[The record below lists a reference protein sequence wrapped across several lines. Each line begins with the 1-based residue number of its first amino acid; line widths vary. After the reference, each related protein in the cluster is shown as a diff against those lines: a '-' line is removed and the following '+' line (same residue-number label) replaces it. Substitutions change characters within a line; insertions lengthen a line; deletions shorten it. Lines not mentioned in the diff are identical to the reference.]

1 MKQQG
6 FDPSGIDYM
15 LKSGCFVAESRQVV
29 GKIGLGMEI
38 CEVRMKL
45 EVIRFT
51 SLKRECSTKQQCH
64 RLYDCIT
71 LVLQW

>member
-51 SLKRECSTKQQCH
+51 SLKR
-64 RLYDCIT
+64 
-71 LVLQW
+71 